1 MKNLILILLLITF
14 SIQSQDEEKY
24 IQIKKYGFHKIND
37 FNTSIIKFTLDV
49 SKIKTNIS
57 LLYYSSMRVDESLI
71 NYQWSKDDY
80 KNIKVIESEN
90 ISYYCKENENYIYE
104 EKKIMF
110 SLSCDVEKKNNAY
123 NTLIIIVK
131 QKKLKY
137 FKDFEIVHVSNERES
152 FGKNIWI
159 IIFYIIIIPLLIIC
173 SVIGICIYCFFKCK
187 QKRNLNEFENGLTYS
202 NVNNNNLII
211 PMYNQYNSTQINN
224 QTNYQ

>member
-1 MKNLILILLLITF
+1 MKNLILILLLITL
-14 SIQSQDEEKY
+14 SIQSQNEEKY

-49 SKIKTNIS
+49 SKIKPNVS
-57 LLYYSSMRVDESLI
+57 LLYYSSMRIDQSLI

-104 EKKIMF
+104 KKKIMF

-131 QKKLKY
+131 QKKFKY
-137 FKDFEIVHVSNERES
+137 FKDFEIIHVSNEIKS

-159 IIFYIIIIPLLIIC
+159 IIFYIIIIPLIIIG
-173 SVIGICIYCFFKCK
+173 SVIGICIYCFVKCK

-211 PMYNQYNSTQINN
+211 PMYNQYNNI
-224 QTNYQ
+224 QTNN